1 MRRPA
6 WAVRCVSGGLGEG
19 DGEAERFELADVAAG
34 SLALVEFV
42 VVVAGAELLV
52 SGGGSASRFQT
63 ITRMERATAT
73 SALALP
79 RRLTT
84 RSWRWPRKVF
94 LVLAAAAAASPRTP
108 LR

>member
-1 MRRPA
+1 LL
-6 WAVRCVSGGLGEG
+6 WGEVGLGGLGEG
-19 DGEAERFELADVAAG
+19 DGEAERFELADVVAG
-34 SLALVEFV
+34 SLALVEYV
-42 VVVAGAELLV
+42 VVVVGAELLV
-52 SGGGSASRFQT
+52 AAVGLASRFQT

-73 SALALP
+73 SAVALP

-84 RSWRWPRKVF
+84 RSWRSPRKVS